1 MTPPAQPPP
10 SAVRTVFMGSPEFA
24 LPALRALVGEGYDVR
39 LAVTQPDRR
48 AGRGGRRR
56 APPAK
61 AEAERLGV
69 PVFQPESLR
78 EPEAVAALAAAEPD
92 LIVVAAYGRILPRA
106 VLGLTRRPPVNV
118 HPSLLPRWRGPSPV
132 AAAIRA
138 GDAATGVSII
148 ELVPQLDA
156 GPVIA
161 ARPFPVAPDDT
172 TASLEARLAEAGA
185 DLLIETLPGWL
196 AGDLRAVPQD
206 ESQATTCPLLEKA
219 HGHLAASMTAWE
231 AERAV
236 RAYDP
241 WPGAFVVY
249 EGERLAV
256 WRAYVAYA
264 GELIPGDL
272 TVVAGKPAVAFRDGA
287 LVLGEVQR
295 SGSRRVSGEAFLNGE
310 RGRLAR
316 SAGLA

>member
-1 MTPPAQPPP
+1 MTPQP

-24 LPALRALVGEGYDVR
+24 LPTLRALAAAGYDVR

-69 PVFQPESLR
+69 PVFQPESPR
-78 EPEAVAALAAAEPD
+78 APEAVAALAAAEPD

-106 VLGLTRRPPVNV
+106 VLGIPRRPVVNV

-132 AAAIRA
+132 AAAILA
-138 GDAATGVSII
+138 GDRTTGVSIM
-148 ELVPQLDA
+148 ELVPQMDA
-156 GPVIA
+156 GPIVA
-161 ARPFPVAPDDT
+161 ARSFPIAPDDT
-172 TASLEARLAEAGA
+172 TGALEARLAEEGA
-185 DLLIETLPGWL
+185 ALLIETLPAWL
-196 AGDLRAVPQD
+196 AGDIRAVPQD
-206 ESQATTCPLLEKA
+206 ESRVTTCPLLEKA
-219 HGHLAASMTAWE
+219 HGHLRADMTARE

-241 WPGAFVVY
+241 WPGAFVTY

-256 WRAYVAYA
+256 WRAHV
-264 GELIPGDL
+264 GDPGDELLPGDL
-272 TVVAGKPAVAFRDGA
+272 TVIAGKPAIAFRDGVLA
-287 LVLGEVQR
+287 LDEVQR